1 MSGSPPRMLDALS
14 DVDPR
19 DQALCTAFGIIRS
32 VRSGQTAQNKRF
44 VDLDIADQSAT
55 IAAKIWDDRPQD
67 QELALSLPGGRPVKI
82 LFQPGTYRDT
92 VQLNIKGLR
101 EIDSEDDGVYRPE
114 TVFGEGIHL
123 VQDLVCETLVFDIET
138 VPAQDKR
145 ELPSTVGES
154 LVKFAEY
161 KEMESSAL
169 MGMSPFFGKVVSLAF
184 GEGESDLEE
193 QKTTALVVLPEG
205 KENLE
210 LPAEIRP
217 MSEADLLR
225 AFWSLAGAARTVVTY
240 NGRGFDVPF
249 LVNRSL
255 IHRIPAR
262 VDLLSNRY
270 SLRPHLDLL
279 QVLRHGSY
287 ASGGPTTLD
296 VVCWALGIES
306 PKGEMDGSMVAP
318 AYDRGEIEE
327 IARYNLADV
336 RATTAVYQRLR
347 ADLLQYRR
355 DW

>member
-1 MSGSPPRMLDALS
+1 MSGTVPLMLEALI
-14 DVDPR
+14 DVDP
-19 DQALCTAFGIIRS
+19 QQQTLCTAFGMIRS
-32 VRSGQTAQNKRF
+32 VRAGQTAQSKRF
-44 VDLDIADQSAT
+44 VDLDIADQST
-55 IAAKIWDDRPQD
+55 TLAAKIWDDRPQD
-67 QELALSLPGGRPVKI
+67 QELALALPIGRPIKI
-82 LFQPGTYRDT
+82 LFQTGTYRDT

-101 EIDSEDDGVYRPE
+101 EISSEDEGVYRPE
-114 TVFGEGIHL
+114 AVFGEGIDL

-138 VPAQDKR
+138 VPAQDRR

-184 GEGESDLEE
+184 GEGETDLED
-193 QKTTALVVLPEG
+193 QRITALVVPPEG
-205 KENLE
+205 REDAEFPEN
-210 LPAEIRP
+210 IRP

-225 AFWSLAGAARTVVTY
+225 AFWSLASAARTVVTY

-249 LVNRSL
+249 IVNRSL
-255 IHRIPAR
+255 IHRIPSR

-287 ASGGPTTLD
+287 KSGGPTTLD

-306 PKGEMDGSMVAP
+306 PKGKMDGSMVAP

-347 ADLLQYRR
+347 TDLLQFRR